1 MPDIS
6 TIVLLITA
14 VAVAG
19 GVLFGYF
26 RGFNRSALRA
36 VLVIVSLGAAI
47 AFRGAVTGFLMD
59 LDVGGETLKQTLVAS
74 LSDASLPV
82 ALQDLVMVLVEI
94 IIGIAAFLVVF
105 LALCLITWL
114 IVYPICKIFVKKG
127 AKKRRLLGAVVGLV
141 QGCIIAFA
149 FCSPVTGLVVQ
160 IDKISALELDGQPVI
175 EVPAE
180 MGVAEYIESA
190 PGKLYNSIGGWF
202 FDMLSSGKT
211 ADGKN
216 VSVDDAVSV
225 VVAVGDIANTV
236 TQVGDSMSV
245 MTDPD
250 ATPQQQIEAMQ
261 TLGDSLVAIGGAVDA
276 LSDDAKTIV
285 NDVVSSLSE
294 MAGSELDPEI
304 QDIIDNFDISAI
316 DFAAAGNAI
325 NGIATYIEKTD
336 DSFDNS
342 EPVTQEDVNKIVNGL
357 ADNELILSLV
367 TQGDEVPTLVEI
379 QDTEHK
385 QLFETAISG
394 SSLSAD
400 DKDALRALFGING

>member
-6 TIVLLITA
+6 TIIMLITA

-82 ALQDLVMVLVEI
+82 ALQNLVMVLVEI

-211 ADGKN
+211 EDGKN

-236 TQVGDSMSV
+236 TQVEDSMSV

-250 ATPQQQIEAMQ
+250 ATPQQQIDAMQ

-276 LSDDAKTIV
+276 LSDDAKTII

-294 MAGSELDPEI
+294 MTGSELDPEVK
-304 QDIIDNFDISAI
+304 DIIDNFDISAI

-336 DSFDNS
+336 DSFDNN

-400 DKDALRALFGING
+400 DKDALRALFGINA